1 MNVKLR
7 EYRDD
12 DVPRIVEAVRESAA
26 ELAPWC
32 PWAHAG
38 YTEDEAHTFVR
49 TAREGRGADVAYE
62 FAVVDASDRYAGACG
77 LNQISQV
84 NRVANLGYWIRSSL
98 TGQGFAV
105 AAVRQLIEWGM
116 ANTELN
122 RLEILIAAG
131 NARSLR
137 VAEKVG
143 ARRDGLLAKR
153 FMLGGAACDAV
164 LYSIVR

>member
-1 MNVKLR
+1 MNVTLR
-7 EYRDD
+7 EYRED

-38 YTEDEAHTFVR
+38 YTEDEAYTFVR
-49 TAREGRGADVAYE
+49 TAREGRGAGVAHE

-77 LNQISQV
+77 LNQILV
-84 NRVANLGYWIRSSL
+84 
-98 TGQGFAV
+98 
-105 AAVRQLIEWGM
+105 
-116 ANTELN
+116 
-122 RLEILIAAG
+122 AAG
-131 NARSLR
+131 NRRSLR